1 MANLGQT
8 ASLLGKIAGYIE
20 ILSKDPHSTAFV
32 SLAEAYRQMGLLDDA
47 LEIVEKGVAFLPKFS
62 PGYTCLGRIQGQR
75 GELKAAYAAFSR
87 ALEIDP
93 DSVPTLKGLARVCG
107 VLGQKERSRELLER
121 ASHIQPEDAAVAKML
136 AALGPAPSAPVAVV
150 PAQELIPADNDAD
163 ASEAEDARAPIAT
176 ATIAEIY
183 VKQGLLG
190 KARQVY
196 RGLLQA
202 NPGNAG
208 LEERYRELDR
218 QLKGEGATAV
228 AVPEQATSS
237 VSASAGSAGGDDEQS
252 LATLRR
258 WLDAIRDRRDHVR

>member
-1 MANLGQT
+1 MANLEQT

-47 LEIVEKGVAFLPKFS
+47 LEVVEKGVAALPKFS
-62 PGYTCLGRIQGQR
+62 PGYTCLGRIQAQR
-75 GELKAAYAAFSR
+75 GELKKAFAAFSR
-87 ALEIDP
+87 ALEMDP
-93 DSVPTLKGLARVCG
+93 DSVPALKGLARVSG
-107 VLGQKERSRELLER
+107 MLGQKESSRELLER
-121 ASHIQPEDAAVAKML
+121 ALQIQPEDPAVAKML
-136 AALGPAPSAPVAVV
+136 AALGPAPSAKSVV
-150 PAQELIPADNDAD
+150 VSAKEPILAESDAD
-163 ASEAEDARAPIAT
+163 APEAEDAQAPIAT

-228 AVPEQATSS
+228 AVPEQTTPPEY
-237 VSASAGSAGGDDEQS
+237 GSTGTAGGNEEQS
-252 LATLRR
+252 LVTLRR